1 MHLPK
6 SLLSLLICWALLFSA
21 LFFYF
26 PKWKN
31 SYTEA
36 TISWDVSG
44 YYYYLPAAFIY
55 KDLKHL
61 SFKDQIQQQY
71 HPSGDFQQAFV
82 HSNGNYVFKYSCGQ
96 ALLYTPFFFIAH
108 AYASMSDQFPADGFS
123 LPYQFMIGFGS
134 LLVAFLGLFVL
145 RRVLL
150 KFFSDQTT
158 ALTLILLVFGT
169 NYLEYASIT
178 GAMSHNYLFTLYCIL
193 LSLTIGFYEKP
204 SALKAI
210 GIGLV
215 IGFAALVRPTE
226 IICALIPLLWG
237 LQTPLKASLSEK
249 LVFFKKNAL
258 LLSLAVLTCG
268 LVGSL
273 QLIYWKA
280 VAGDWIVYSYQD
292 QGFSWLRPHLFNGLL
307 SYRSGWLLYTPMMI
321 FALLGFK
328 HLSKHW
334 NALYLS
340 LLIYTGLFIY
350 ITFAWD
356 IWWYGGSLGQR
367 AMVQAY
373 PVLAFPLAAFVDS
386 ALKTKIW
393 KYIFGFIALLFIYL
407 NLWWTHQAHWGGLFM
422 VEQMNRA
429 YFWDVLGRFKEPGG
443 ESLKLLDTNEPGF
456 YGVRKNVRELL
467 YEDFEKDTSTALC
480 EVPVIEGQKSGCLDA
495 NRQNLPIYSVPLATG
510 DAGWVRASA
519 VFRCRN
525 KEWTVWLGA
534 QFQLFFYNGDEILKT
549 EQIRVYRFL
558 NDGETKSLFFDIKLP
573 KATFDR
579 VGVSVWNGGGVL
591 PLAVDQLKIEAF
603 DEQ

>member
-1 MHLPK
+1 
-6 SLLSLLICWALLFSA
+6 
-21 LFFYF
+21 
-26 PKWKN
+26 
-31 SYTEA
+31 
-36 TISWDVSG
+36 
-44 YYYYLPAAFIY
+44 
-55 KDLKHL
+55 
-61 SFKDQIQQQY
+61 
-71 HPSGDFQQAFV
+71 
-82 HSNGNYVFKYSCGQ
+82 
-96 ALLYTPFFFIAH
+96 
-108 AYASMSDQFPADGFS
+108 
-123 LPYQFMIGFGS
+123 FMIGFGS
-134 LLVAFLGLFVL
+134 LLVAFLGLFIL

-158 ALTLILLVFGT
+158 AFTLILLVFGT

-193 LSLTIGFYEKP
+193 LSLTICFYEKP

-249 LVFFKKNAL
+249 LFFFKKNAL

-268 LVGSL
+268 MVGSL

-340 LLIYTGLFIY
+340 LLIYTALFIY

-429 YFWDVLGRFKEPGG
+429 YFWDVLGRFKEPDG

-495 NRQNLPIYSVPLATG
+495 NRQNLPMYSVPLATG

>member
-134 LLVAFLGLFVL
+134 LLVAFLGLFIL

-158 ALTLILLVFGT
+158 AFTLILLVFGT

-429 YFWDVLGRFKEPGG
+429 YFWDVLGRFKEPDG

>member
-1 MHLPK
+1 
-6 SLLSLLICWALLFSA
+6 
-21 LFFYF
+21 
-26 PKWKN
+26 
-31 SYTEA
+31 
-36 TISWDVSG
+36 
-44 YYYYLPAAFIY
+44 
-55 KDLKHL
+55 
-61 SFKDQIQQQY
+61 
-71 HPSGDFQQAFV
+71 
-82 HSNGNYVFKYSCGQ
+82 
-96 ALLYTPFFFIAH
+96 
-108 AYASMSDQFPADGFS
+108 MSDQFPADGFS

-134 LLVAFLGLFVL
+134 LLVAFLGLFIL

-158 ALTLILLVFGT
+158 AFTLILLVFGT

>member
-134 LLVAFLGLFVL
+134 LLVAFLGLFIL

-158 ALTLILLVFGT
+158 AFTLILLVFGT

-558 NDGETKSLFFDIKLP
+558 NDGETKSLFFDIKIP

>member
-82 HSNGNYVFKYSCGQ
+82 HRNGNYVFKYSCGQ

-134 LLVAFLGLFVL
+134 LLVAFLGLFIL

-158 ALTLILLVFGT
+158 AFTLILLVFGT

>member
-55 KDLKHL
+55 KDLKNL

-480 EVPVIEGQKSGCLDA
+480 EVSVIEGQKSGCLDA

-558 NDGETKSLFFDIKLP
+558 NDGETKSLFFDIKIP

>member
-134 LLVAFLGLFVL
+134 LLVAFLGLFIL

-158 ALTLILLVFGT
+158 AFTLILLVFGT

-443 ESLKLLDTNEPGF
+443 EALKLLDTNEPGF

>member
-82 HSNGNYVFKYSCGQ
+82 HTNGNYVFKYSCGQ

-145 RRVLL
+145 RWVLL

-204 SALKAI
+204 SALKAV

-226 IICALIPLLWG
+226 IICALIPVLWG
-237 LQTPLKASLSEK
+237 LQTPLKASLAEK
-249 LVFFKKNAL
+249 LAFFKKNAL

-321 FALLGFK
+321 FALIGFK

-334 NALYLS
+334 NSLYLS
-340 LLIYTGLFIY
+340 LLIYTALFIY

-467 YEDFEKDTSTALC
+467 YEDFEKDTSTAIC

-495 NRQNLPIYSVPLATG
+495 NRQNLPMYSVPLATG
-510 DAGWVRASA
+510 DAGWVRASG

-558 NDGETKSLFFDIKLP
+558 NDGETKSLFFDIKTP

>member
-26 PKWKN
+26 PKWNN

-134 LLVAFLGLFVL
+134 LLVAFLGLFIL

-158 ALTLILLVFGT
+158 AFTLILLVFGT

>member
-134 LLVAFLGLFVL
+134 LLVAFLGLFIL

-158 ALTLILLVFGT
+158 AFTLILLVFGT